1 MTAQQSQ
8 KPKSRTDGKARV
20 TKKAQL
26 IRMLQSKTGSDIA
39 ALSKKLGWQSH
50 TTRAALTGLRKTGYE
65 IAAVKSEDGKPTR
78 YRITSEPE
86 VKRQNS
92 GSAKGAY
99 AR

>member
-8 KPKSRTDGKARV
+8 KPKKTAAGNVRN

-50 TTRAALTGLRKTGYE
+50 TTRSALTGLRKAGYE
-65 IAAVKSEDGKPTR
+65 IAAAKSEDGKPTR

-86 VKRQNS
+86 AKRQNS
-92 GSAKGAY
+92 GSAEGAY

>member
-8 KPKSRTDGKARV
+8 EPKKPTKGKGRT

-39 ALSKKLGWQSH
+39 ALSKKFGWQSH
-50 TTRAALTGLRKTGYE
+50 TTRAALSGLRKAGYE
-65 IAAVKSEDGKPTR
+65 IAATKSEDGKLTR
-78 YRITSEPE
+78 YRITAEPE
-86 VKRQNS
+86 STRQNS
-92 GSAKGAY
+92 GPELAAN